1 MLRHEIIKSMYAPP
15 GFSDLPL
22 VLYLDLAKIIMPWM
36 SSTIYPSIFGKVKRN
51 QWSFMLITIIY
62 TKYWIH
68 RLKELG
74 RQDDVLAGKLSF
86 YQGCLPYEADQDGG
100 MDGKCREIHFQNH
113 GWQSL
118 HIGWIQAREG
128 QLPRKYLHTSLLS
141 IVMYLLEKYVL
152 NSKFSKQLLFPS
164 TQCKNKSL
172 WNVDCSYF

>member
-1 MLRHEIIKSMYAPP
+1 
-15 GFSDLPL
+15 
-22 VLYLDLAKIIMPWM
+22 M
-36 SSTIYPSIFGKVKRN
+36 SSAIYPSIFGKVKRN

-86 YQGCLPYEADQDGG
+86 YQGCVPHEADQDGG

-128 QLPRKYLHTSLLS
+128 QLPRKYLSTLLLS
-141 IVMYLLEKYVL
+141 NVL
-152 NSKFSKQLLFPS
+152 NSKFSS

-172 WNVDCSYF
+172 WNVDFPIPEMHAHYSFKKGAIVICNIKKLVFGKSWIEGFLLICFE

>member
-1 MLRHEIIKSMYAPP
+1 MTSNIFHIIAFGVGFKCPRKIHLNTQWGGQVMPNTFITNAPP

-22 VLYLDLAKIIMPWM
+22 VLYLDITKIIMPWM
-36 SSTIYPSIFGKVKRN
+36 SSAIYPSIFGKVKRN

-128 QLPRKYLHTSLLS
+128 QLPRKYL
-141 IVMYLLEKYVL
+141 
-152 NSKFSKQLLFPS
+152 P
-164 TQCKNKSL
+164 
-172 WNVDCSYF
+172 YF

>member
-1 MLRHEIIKSMYAPP
+1 
-15 GFSDLPL
+15 
-22 VLYLDLAKIIMPWM
+22 
-36 SSTIYPSIFGKVKRN
+36 
-51 QWSFMLITIIY
+51 MLITIIY

-113 GWQSL
+113 GRQSL

-128 QLPRKYLHTSLLS
+128 QLPRKYLQPYLS
-141 IVMYLLEKYVL
+141 NILTWEVC
-152 NSKFSKQLLFPS
+152 
-164 TQCKNKSL
+164 T
-172 WNVDCSYF
+172 